1 MDMWDTLGKCIA
13 VALATLLLAS
23 IPEML
28 LLGSNKASQLVKLK
42 DTMPGM
48 THCVSD
54 EHFHSTRRKA
64 IAYCLVAFHSKSYS
78 YVNNI
83 SCHAEIR

>member
-1 MDMWDTLGKCIA
+1 MDMWDTLGKCVA

-54 EHFHSTRRKA
+54 EHYHSIRRKLLP
-64 IAYCLVAFHSKSYS
+64 IAELPSILRVI
-78 YVNNI
+78 VI
-83 SCHAEIR
+83 VIVI

>member
-28 LLGSNKASQLVKLK
+28 LLGSNKATEV
-42 DTMPGM
+42 
-48 THCVSD
+48 
-54 EHFHSTRRKA
+54 
-64 IAYCLVAFHSKSYS
+64 VAEVEGCYAWNDPLGF
-78 YVNNI
+78 
-83 SCHAEIR
+83 